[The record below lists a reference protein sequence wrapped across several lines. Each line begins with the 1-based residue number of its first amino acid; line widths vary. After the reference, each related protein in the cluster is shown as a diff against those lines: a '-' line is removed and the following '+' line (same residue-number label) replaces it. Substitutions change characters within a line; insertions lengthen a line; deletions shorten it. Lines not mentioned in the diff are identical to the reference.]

1 MKNSFS
7 ADFHEVK
14 KVKCICKRARQYL
27 LILSFMIA
35 SGGEGKQ
42 AKDLRCCEQKGHSN
56 QNSRLKWDCQKH
68 GDVNKEAFVPKSCE
82 GMSYSLHG
90 ESAHLS
96 AP

>member
-1 MKNSFS
+1 
-7 ADFHEVK
+7 
-14 KVKCICKRARQYL
+14 
-27 LILSFMIA
+27 MIA
-35 SGGEGKQ
+35 SGGEGRQ

-68 GDVNKEAFVPKSCE
+68 GDVNKEVLVPKSCE
-82 GMSYSLHG
+82 GISYSLHG